1 MRYAI
6 KVLLFLATMTSAGC
20 RIGRGIEQWK
30 CDNLG
35 MCHFG
40 ITPSNDNNGMRAAA
54 AQRPVDG
61 FPPQGAWSQPLVPH
75 CTQCQK

>member
-1 MRYAI
+1 MRFAI
-6 KVLLFLATMTSAGC
+6 NILLILATVTCNGC

-40 ITPSNDNNGMRAAA
+40 TTPSTVNDGLRATA
-54 AQRPVDG
+54 AQRPVN
-61 FPPQGAWSQPLVPH
+61 FNSPQGAWTQPLMPH
-75 CTQCQK
+75 CSQCQK